1 MKVLNEMQAV
11 GRTIRHPESGFAGS
25 FAVLA
30 LIGFVAMWSASAG
43 YAIRMDRGA
52 DYFALR
58 QALFL
63 LPAIVVF
70 IAASRFPLDRLRLL
84 AGPLALVSLLSLLLP
99 FIPGIG
105 VEINGARRWIDLYV
119 TNFQPSELWKPISL
133 IYAAHILDKK
143 SLSTRKSAGDAIF
156 PFMIIILGCLA
167 IYLQDD
173 FSTSVLAL
181 VAGLS
186 VFWFAGT
193 PLRFFAGT
201 LLLAIPAVVL
211 MVTTSE
217 YRLIRVLGFIIPDYD
232 PHGMNYQVHNSI
244 RAIMSGGLWGKGLGL
259 GTRKL
264 SSVPEIQS
272 DFAFA
277 AFAEE
282 TGLLGVV
289 AIFSCWIFLVV
300 SVVRATKGREG
311 FRYLLAMGLL
321 CLLSLQF
328 LVNLGVV
335 SGFLPATGIALPF
348 FSAGGSSLLSTALAG
363 GLIMNTLKENGFSAV
378 SNVSASSAAEVP
390 GGKYNG

>member
-1 MKVLNEMQAV
+1 MMKVLDEMKAG
-11 GRTIRHPESGFAGS
+11 GRLTNHPESGFVGS
-25 FAVLA
+25 FAALA
-30 LIGFVAMWSASAG
+30 VIGFVSMWSASAG
-43 YAIRMDRGA
+43 YAIRTDRGA

-63 LPAIVVF
+63 LPAIGVF
-70 IAASRFPLDRLRLL
+70 VIASRIPLDRLRFL
-84 AGPLALVSLLSLLLP
+84 AGPLAFASLLSLLLP

-105 VEINGARRWIDLYV
+105 VEINGARRWINLYV

-143 SLSTRKSAGDAIF
+143 NLAIRKSAGEAIF
-156 PFMIIILGCLA
+156 PFMIIILACLI

-173 FSTSVLAL
+173 FSTSMLAL

-193 PLRFFAGT
+193 PIRFFAGT
-201 LLLAIPAVVL
+201 IILAVPAAFL
-211 MVTTSE
+211 MVASSE

-244 RAIMSGGLWGKGLGL
+244 RAIMSGGLWGKGIGL

-264 SSVPEIQS
+264 SSIPEIQS
-272 DFAFA
+272 DFVFA
-277 AFAEE
+277 AFGEE
-282 TGLLGVV
+282 MGLLGVV
-289 AIFSCWIFLVV
+289 AIFGCWVFLVV
-300 SVVRATKGREG
+300 AVIRAMKGREG

-348 FSAGGSSLLSTALAG
+348 FSAGGSSMLSTALAG
-363 GLIMNTLKENGFSAV
+363 GLILNAIKDNGFSAV
-378 SNVSASSAAEVP
+378 AASGAAEMS
-390 GGKYNG
+390 GGTYNG

>member
-1 MKVLNEMQAV
+1 MKVLDEMQAG

-25 FAVLA
+25 FTALAVM
-30 LIGFVAMWSASAG
+30 GFVAMWSASAG
-43 YAIRMDRGA
+43 YAIRLDKGA

-58 QALFL
+58 QAVFL
-63 LPAIVVF
+63 LPAIAVF
-70 IAASRFPLDRLRLL
+70 VLASRFPLDKLRLL
-84 AGPLALVSLLSLLLP
+84 AGPLVFASLLSLFLP
-99 FIPGIG
+99 FIPGLG
-105 VEINGARRWIDLYV
+105 VEINGGRRWINLYF

-143 SLSTRKSAGDAIF
+143 SLVIKKSAGEAIF
-156 PFMIIILGCLA
+156 PFMILILGCLT

-173 FSTSVLAL
+173 FSTSMLAL

-193 PLRFFAGT
+193 PIRFFAGT
-201 LLLAIPAVVL
+201 LLLAIPAAIL

-217 YRLIRVLGFIIPDYD
+217 YRLIRVLGFIIPEYD
-232 PHGMNYQVHNSI
+232 AHGMNYQVHNSI

-264 SSVPEIQS
+264 SSIPAIQS
-272 DFAFA
+272 DFVFA

-289 AIFSCWIFLVV
+289 AVFCCWIFLVV
-300 SVVRATKGREG
+300 AVVRATRGREG
-311 FRYLLAMGLL
+311 FSYLLAMGLL

-363 GLIMNTLKENGFSAV
+363 GLIMNALKDNGFSA
-378 SNVSASSAAEVP
+378 VSASSAAEVS

>member
-1 MKVLNEMQAV
+1 MMKVLDDMQSG
-11 GRTIRHPESGFAGS
+11 GRALRHPESGFAGS
-25 FAVLA
+25 FAALA
-30 LIGFVAMWSASAG
+30 VIGFVAMWSASAG
-43 YAIRMDRGA
+43 YAIRMNKGA

-70 IAASRFPLDRLRLL
+70 IVASRFPLDKLRLL
-84 AGPLALVSLLSLLLP
+84 AGPLAFASLFSLLLP

-105 VEINGARRWIDLYV
+105 VEINGGRRWINLYV

-143 SLSTRKSAGDAIF
+143 SLVIKKSAGEAIF
-156 PFMIIILGCLA
+156 PFMIIILGCLT

-173 FSTSVLAL
+173 FSTSMLAL

-201 LLLAIPAVVL
+201 LLLAIPAAIL
-211 MVTTSE
+211 MVATSE

-232 PHGMNYQVHNSI
+232 AHGMNYQVNNSI

-264 SSVPEIQS
+264 SSIPAIQS
-272 DFAFA
+272 DFVFA

-289 AIFSCWIFLVV
+289 AIFCCWIFLVAAA
-300 SVVRATKGREG
+300 VRATKGREG

-328 LVNLGVV
+328 LINLGVV

-363 GLIMNTLKENGFSAV
+363 GLIMNALKDDGFSAV
-378 SNVSASSAAEVP
+378 SGMSAAEVS
-390 GGKYNG
+390 GGKNNG